1 VYDHNSYVR
10 VKQEGDPTNATV
22 EDLSSYTSVKV
33 LGIVLAAVYFGWL
46 LVHLVGTFRFD
57 SIAVTS

>member
-1 VYDHNSYVR
+1 VR

-22 EDLSSYTSVKV
+22 SDLSSYTSVKV

-46 LVHLVGTFRFD
+46 LVHLVGTFR
-57 SIAVTS
+57 